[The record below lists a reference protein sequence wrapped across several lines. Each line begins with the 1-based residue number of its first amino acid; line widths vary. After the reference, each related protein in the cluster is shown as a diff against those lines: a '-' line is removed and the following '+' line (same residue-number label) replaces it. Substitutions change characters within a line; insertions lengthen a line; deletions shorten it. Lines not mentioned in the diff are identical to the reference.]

1 MSRTSRAWEA
11 LQNGLR
17 QTVETVT
24 RNARV
29 DIVSGG
35 IDEIDPPEEIDE
47 YAETAKNTAIVRAN
61 MRKFVNDVWEPGYR
75 VEGPD
80 ETVQYFEGERE
91 DIDAAPPSE
100 TPEGGFLSQCFVIGG
115 ERHQDFYTGGKE
127 ATWQKWVRGTTLVE
141 YLKADKTDPESEITG
156 FYFIRPETVY
166 PQVQNNTNIL
176 LPPNP
181 EDLPDDIGEDDY
193 TETRRGEVAAY
204 IQFDDESILGIRRD
218 GYDGQEIPLS
228 QNDVLKQ
235 SLEADIGGDI
245 GTAEGVF
252 GTSIIEPVAD
262 DISEYKQIKR
272 DRAEAISRK
281 AYGVWTAQ
289 FTPEVLDLG
298 DGGIEIIEWDDDSI
312 TDTEAELNAMGPGDV
327 LSSDASID
335 LERHDGDVPELE
347 PTLSHY
353 IDDIQSALPVPGVLA
368 TDFDA
373 DINRDVT
380 GDKKDDYQQT
390 VSEERQYQEK
400 SWTQALRTVAER
412 LGLPTEG
419 LELKIR
425 PEVSENPV
433 ESLDTKE
440 IDRMNTYVQTL
451 STAAGPQAGPTALV
465 DSSDLLEVLE
475 FPVDETSPEEAI
487 DEMATEDTEAAWKDI
502 FGVESLAEFS
512 EGDEVDTPDGFGLID
527 DVITEGTVEDMEAS
541 GDNPVYAVVVE
552 DESVG
557 VGFYRESDLSSGSV
571 DDLPGPEDPTSDLEA
586 LADIHNA
593 TDAEAL
599 QDGFFEWPESW
610 EESETPARII
620 GLKAWGGMNA
630 SFDGC
635 VREMRGNLTGSPDR
649 FCADFKD
656 RLYGTDLWRGGWA
669 E

>member
-1 MSRTSRAWEA
+1 MSRTSKAWEA

-29 DIVSGG
+29 EIVSGG

-61 MRKFVNDVWEPGYR
+61 MRKFVNDVWQPGYR

-80 ETVQYFEGERE
+80 ETVQYFEGEQE
-91 DIDAAPPSE
+91 DIDAPAPSE
-100 TPEGGFLSQCFVIGG
+100 TPENGFLSQCFVIGG

-127 ATWQKWVRGTTLVE
+127 ATRQKWVRGTTLVE

-312 TDTEAELNAMGPGDV
+312 GDTEAELNAMGPGDV

-419 LELKIR
+419 LELKIQ
-425 PEVSENPV
+425 PEKSDNPV
-433 ESLDTKE
+433 KSLESEE
-440 IDRMNTYVQTL
+440 IDRMNSYVNTL
-451 STAAGPQAGPTALV
+451 SVAAGPQAGPTALV
-465 DSSDLLEVLE
+465 SSEELLDVLD
-475 FPVDETSPEEAI
+475 FPVRDADPEDVVE
-487 DEMATEDTEAAWKDI
+487 EMSTEETEAAWQDI
-502 FGVESLAEFS
+502 MGVESLQTRYE
-512 EGDEVDTPDGFGLID
+512 EGDIVATPDGDG
-527 DVITEGTVEDMEAS
+527 VVSGVWEAS
-541 GDNPVYAVVVE
+541 WE
-552 DESVG
+552 DDGETIEASEDSPAYTVALVDG
-557 VGFYRESDLSSGSV
+557 GFGHFKASDLSET
-571 DDLPGPEDPTSDLEA
+571 DLETDVEEPISDLEA
-586 LADIHNA
+586 LIDVQTA
-593 TDAEAL
+593 TGNYEAL
-599 QDGFFEWPESW
+599 DWTNPPSW
-610 EESETPARII
+610 RESETPARVIA
-620 GLKAWGGMNA
+620 LKAWADMNGQFDCGGACCMGDLKDAELCA
-630 SFDGC
+630 S
-635 VREMRGNLTGSPDR
+635 L
-649 FCADFKD
+649 KD
-656 RLYGTDLWRGGWA
+656 YVLGTEQWRGWGPD
-669 E
+669 